1 MLSPPERSFHTST
14 QGLLHIAETRDP
26 RGDAVDGGVE
36 VIQRQIH
43 PAVQAAAAGDLLA
56 EFLCFIVKQYHM
68 VTVPAHR
75 AGDVQGDLREEGQQC
90 RDFVADHLGGVIVA
104 VVHQGD
110 AFAGIHGGV
119 AQGELCTAHG
129 VALHADAEHLAFD
142 AGLDL
147 GKIKGLREN
156 FVDGLLVA
164 HARPEAVS
172 GDVLEAV
179 PCPDVHGDHTAQLFC
194 KVLGDTDAGFAVL
207 DPEAAGLLVG
217 GTERQRIT
225 LAMGK
230 ERRVEVRAE
239 AVLFAEFHPRGV
251 VLRL

>member
-1 MLSPPERSFHTST
+1 MHT
-14 QGLLHIAETRDP
+14 
-26 RGDAVDGGVE
+26 
-36 VIQRQIH
+36 
-43 PAVQAAAAGDLLA
+43 AVQAAAAGDLLA

-110 AFAGIHGGV
+110 ALIPVHGGV
-119 AQGELCTAHG
+119 AQGKFRAAHG

-164 HARPEAVS
+164 HTRPQTVG

-179 PCPDVHGDHTAQLFC
+179 PCPDVHGTGLPQRLRQILRNAH
-194 KVLGDTDAGFAVL
+194 AGFAVL
-207 DPEAAGLLVG
+207 HPKAAGLLVG

-225 LAMGK
+225 L
-230 ERRVEVRAE
+230 RVGEEGGVKVRTE
-239 AVLFAEFHPRGV
+239 AVLFAEFHPLRE